1 MNDFN
6 ICVVAGTHGNEYPLG
21 AMVHKQ
27 LQESYPGQFFPLIG
41 NPKAV
46 EIGSRFIDSDLNRS
60 FNGESRG
67 YEADRAEEI
76 KSIFNSEGFTHVI
89 DIHTSPTTDNIV
101 GVIASGCDG
110 IKTYNLINCI
120 LSAHNLV
127 TFPNNSKPHSLVGA
141 FGNGGLGLECPRY
154 DYEYISNEIVT
165 SIAAF
170 ASGLVLPK
178 TIRTNY
184 LIDSKIPID
193 LDLPNGQIRDFE
205 EIPVIGG
212 YSFVGSEEYK
222 KAGADHQGMRALKR
236 EKIRI

>member
-1 MNDFN
+1 MRDFN

-21 AMVHKQ
+21 AMVHEQ
-27 LQESYPGQFFPLIG
+27 LQYSYPGQFYPLVG

-46 EIGSRFIDSDLNRS
+46 EAGTRFIDCDLNRS
-60 FNGESRG
+60 FDGESIG

-76 KSIFNSEGFTHVI
+76 KEIFNKEEFTHVI

-110 IKTYNLINCI
+110 NETFRLLNCM
-120 LSAHNLV
+120 LGVNNLV
-127 TFPNNSKPHSLVGA
+127 SFPNENKPHSLVGA

-154 DYEYISNEIVT
+154 NYEYTSNEIT
-165 SIAAF
+165 ISIAAF

-184 LIDSKIPID
+184 LIDGKIPVD
-193 LDLPNGQIRDFE
+193 LELPKEGIRDFE
-205 EIPVIGG
+205 EIPIIGG
-212 YSFVGSEEYK
+212 YSFVATEEYK
-222 KAGADHQGMRALKR
+222 LTGAGHQGMRASKR
-236 EKIRI
+236 TRIRV